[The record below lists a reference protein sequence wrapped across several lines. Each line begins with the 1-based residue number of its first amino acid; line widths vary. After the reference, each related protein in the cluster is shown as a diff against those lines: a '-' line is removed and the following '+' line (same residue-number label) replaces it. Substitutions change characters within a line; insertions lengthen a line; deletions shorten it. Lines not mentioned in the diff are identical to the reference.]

1 MRGANQDELIQ
12 VGLVGVGIL
21 GFNTLGTAV
30 LLFAQ
35 HVYDANYSAAL
46 RKRLLHKLSR
56 LPLGWFKD
64 RRSAEVKTL
73 VQDNVSS

>member
-1 MRGANQDELIQ
+1 M
-12 VGLVGVGIL
+12 GVGIL

-56 LPLGWFKD
+56 LPLGWFKTPV
-64 RRSAEVKTL
+64 RRS
-73 VQDNVSS
+73 